1 MVSYEELLQLAYD
14 QGVQVV
20 DFDFEGDMTGYY
32 CNNVAFIDKNTDEN
46 REKKCILAEEL
57 GHHFTTVGDITGEDT
72 IDKRKQEQLGR
83 RWGFEAIIPIEDIID
98 VIIDGSDCIYL
109 AAEQLDVTP
118 EYLQEALIYYS
129 QKYGP
134 EMEYGDY
141 IIMFSDSSLIVHPIL
156 DDII

>member
-1 MVSYEELLQLAYD
+1 MVSYEELLQLAYE

-32 CNNVAFIDKNTDEN
+32 CNNVAFISKDMDEDK
-46 REKKCILAEEL
+46 EKKCILAEEL

-72 IDKRKQEQLGR
+72 IDKCKQEQLGR
-83 RWGFEAIIPIEDIID
+83 RWGFETIVPIEDIID
-98 VIIDGSDCIYL
+98 AIIDGYDRIYL

-141 IIMFSDSSLIVHPIL
+141 IVIFSNESLIVHPIL

>member
-1 MVSYEELLQLAYD
+1 MVDYEELLQIAYD

-32 CNNVAFIDKNTDEN
+32 CNNVAFIDKNTTEN
-46 REKKCILAEEL
+46 KEKKCILAEEL
-57 GHHFTTVGDITGEDT
+57 GHHFTAVGDITGEDT
-72 IDKRKQEQLGR
+72 IEKCKQEQLGR
-83 RWGFEAIIPIEDIID
+83 RWGFEALLPINDILD
-98 VIIDGSDCIYL
+98 VIIDGYDCLYL

-118 EYLQEALIYYS
+118 EYLQEALVYYS

-134 EMEYGDY
+134 QMEYGDY